1 MMSRISSRALSLKC
15 GHASTIDGATSG
27 PMGPLVGPLL
37 SECALFPCL
46 NAVCCTPASG
56 TSRERTIPK
65 RRPDPRKT
73 LSFPGVCFFWR
84 LPVRVSFVFSHAFC
98 PTNCGRWRFC
108 RLQLGRA
115 GSGIELVK
123 MVIVHLSV
131 VIVLDLDGVP
141 NPLRDNV
148 SRAGT
153 SQSFSQKLE
162 DSESALAKL
171 VRPAALMIFNP
182 FVLVKKKSQE
192 LSRSNDFF

>member
-1 MMSRISSRALSLKC
+1 
-15 GHASTIDGATSG
+15 
-27 PMGPLVGPLL
+27 
-37 SECALFPCL
+37 
-46 NAVCCTPASG
+46 
-56 TSRERTIPK
+56 
-65 RRPDPRKT
+65 
-73 LSFPGVCFFWR
+73 
-84 LPVRVSFVFSHAFC
+84 
-98 PTNCGRWRFC
+98 
-108 RLQLGRA
+108 
-115 GSGIELVK
+115 